1 VLAEAHDA
9 PPGEMEPVLLRSFGE
24 AFSFLLACLLA
35 FFLSFFQAACK
46 SEAKLNT

>member
-9 PPGEMEPVLLRSFGE
+9 PPGEMEPVLLRSFDE
-24 AFSFLLACLLA
+24 AFS